1 MNICILT
8 WLHNQNFGTLLQAY
22 ALQQFL
28 KAEGHD
34 VVDADYLPCVKE
46 KLTELGD
53 QPELLRFICWQST

>member
-1 MNICILT
+1 MKICILT

-28 KAEGHD
+28 RAEGHD

-46 KLTELGD
+46 RL
-53 QPELLRFICWQST
+53 C